1 MAIAHDATSLS
12 AALTDSGSFTHT
24 PVGTPKGVICVLTQP
39 LHATA
44 QVVDGDIDYGGV
56 NVPLIVSAPRVV
68 GENMRADIFFV
79 GSGIP
84 TGAQTVTVTFSN
96 DINQNARVRCYTV
109 TAAADTEVVD
119 FDLLSTAIDD
129 PSITLDNPSAREC
142 YVVAAFCSGEGSTAD
157 HAAGADY
164 TSDGAVDP
172 GLATS
177 RNMHITTPSTA
188 TSIVADFT
196 TTNTEDVA
204 MVAIAIAEVAAAGGD
219 AVGRGLTNSI
229 LLARRSLAA

>member
-1 MAIAHDATSLS
+1 MAIAHDATTLS
-12 AALTDSGSFTHT
+12 AALTSSGTFDHT
-24 PVGTPKGVICVLTQP
+24 PVGTPRGIICVVTQP
-39 LHATA
+39 LQDTA
-44 QVVDGDIDYGGV
+44 QIVEGDITYGGV
-56 NVPLIVSAPRVV
+56 NVPLVVSAVRST
-68 GENMRADIFFV
+68 GEVMRSDIFFL
-79 GSGIP
+79 GSSIP
-84 TGAQTVTVTFSN
+84 TGVQTVSVTFSN
-96 DINQNARVRCYTV
+96 DVNANTRVRCYSV

-119 FDLLSTAIDD
+119 SDSLSTAIAN
-129 PSITLDNPSAREC
+129 PAITLDNPSAREC
-142 YVVAAFCSGEGSTAD
+142 YVVAALCSGEGATAD

-204 MVAIAIAEVAAAGGD
+204 MVAIAIAEVAGGGGVVIPIFD
-219 AVGRGLTNSI
+219 YHYRMQRA
-229 LLARRSLAA
+229 